1 MVSNSL
7 SGSETLPI
15 SSRAEAEVRK
25 IMSLETFSELRV
37 IVGGS
42 STALTVIETVAG
54 EEV

>member
-1 MVSNSL
+1 MVSKSL

-15 SSRAEAEVRK
+15 SSKAEAEVRK
-25 IMSLETFSELRV
+25 IISLETFSELRV

-54 EEV
+54 AEV